1 METYDDYDKDY
12 ELNTKM
18 TVYNFEKKFY
28 NVQVVAK
35 AEEKADMQLEKK

>member
-1 METYDDYDKDY
+1 VETYDDYDKDY
-12 ELNTKM
+12 ELNNKM

-35 AEEKADMQLEKK
+35 A